1 MSAEA
6 LVAWAAIID
15 REMKAVRNNLEGPE
29 PSPAVAAYHCQQA
42 AEKIVKAV
50 LVAEGLTFRKTHD
63 IDALVELLPADHPL
77 RADLRALDRFTP
89 YAIAYRYPMDE
100 PIAEPSVEDVSG
112 WRAMIDTI
120 RTKALAFIAGKTERK

>member
-15 REMKAVRNNLEGPE
+15 RYMKAVRNNLEGPE

-42 AEKIVKAV
+42 A
-50 LVAEGLTFRKTHD
+50 
-63 IDALVELLPADHPL
+63 DHPL
-77 RADLRALDRFTP
+77 RADLQALDRFTP

-112 WRAMIDTI
+112 WRSMIDTI
-120 RTKALAFIAGKTERK
+120 RTNALAFIARKTEWK